1 MPPVRR
7 GAALLAATVLA
18 GSLGVGCAGCAG
30 SGSTTI
36 TAEFPSAPGLF
47 AGNHVDVLGL
57 PVGTVEKVT
66 PYPDH
71 VEVVMTV
78 RGSQKIPVG
87 ATAVLMAPGVVND
100 RFVQLEPAYG
110 GGPFLRTGDAP
121 IPESRTAVPLT
132 TDAIVS
138 TLDNLV
144 RALGP
149 TAEGNGSAATALHQL
164 ADALRGNGTALHQTI
179 VSAGRLLDVLAQNGT
194 GLAKTL
200 QGADGIARTLADN
213 DALYTQLTGHLAEA
227 TQALA
232 ADSPQLGAVLSSLQ
246 QTLGQVVSFV
256 AANKTNIASI
266 VTDLQQATAGV
277 SKNQSALVEMFDTGA
292 LSMSNFAATVDST
305 YPYGPVERAR
315 FDPVGSEGAFVSA
328 VCGDQAEMYQRL
340 LRLVL
345 GGSGQP
351 VASPVDLACSAD
363 ASLAAETPPPGAPDT
378 SNITLASMLA
388 ADGSR

>member
-1 MPPVRR
+1 MRR
-7 GAALLAATVLA
+7 GPALLAAAALCASVT
-18 GSLGVGCAGCAG
+18 VGCAGCAG
-30 SGSTTI
+30 SGPATTI

-57 PVGTVEKVT
+57 SVGTIDRVT

-71 VEVVMTV
+71 VEVVMSV

-100 RFVQLEPAYG
+100 RFVQLEPAYD
-110 GGPFLRTGDAP
+110 GGPYLHSGDAP
-121 IPESRTAVPLT
+121 IPESRTAVPLA

-138 TLDNLV
+138 TLDNLI

-149 TAEGNGSAATALHQL
+149 TATGSGSAATALHEL

-179 VSAGRLLDVLAQNGT
+179 TSASQLLDVLAKNGT
-194 GLAKTL
+194 GIAQTL

-213 DALYTQLTGHLAEA
+213 DNLYTQLTGHLAEA

-232 ADSPQLGAVLSSLQ
+232 ADSPQLGATLSSLQ
-246 QTLGQVVSFV
+246 QTLGQVVTFV
-256 AANKTNIASI
+256 STNKTNIASI
-266 VTDLQQATAGV
+266 VTDLQKATSAV

-292 LSMSNFAATVDST
+292 LSMSNFASTVDSS
-305 YPYGPVERAR
+305 YPYGPVGRAR
-315 FDPVGSEGAFVSA
+315 FDPVSSEGAFVSA
-328 VCGDQAEMYQRL
+328 VCGNDAEEYQRL
-340 LRLVL
+340 LRLIL

-351 VASPVDLACSAD
+351 VASPVDLACAAD

-378 SNITLASMLA
+378 SNITLAAMLA
-388 ADGSR
+388 AGTP

>member
-1 MPPVRR
+1 MRR
-7 GAALLAATVLA
+7 LPALLGAVALCA
-18 GSLGVGCAGCAG
+18 SFGVGCAGCAG

-57 PVGTVEKVT
+57 PVGTIDTVT

-71 VEVVMTV
+71 VEVVMSV
-78 RGSQKIPVG
+78 RSSQKIPAG

-100 RFVQLEPAYG
+100 RFVQLEPAYD
-110 GGPFLRTGDAP
+110 GGPYLRTGDAP

-138 TLDNLV
+138 TLDNLI

-149 TAEGNGSAATALHQL
+149 TATGKGSAATALHQL
-164 ADALRGNGTALHQTI
+164 ATALQGNGSALHQTI
-179 VSAGRLLDVLAQNGT
+179 TSASQLLDVLAKNGT
-194 GLAKTL
+194 GIAQTL
-200 QGADGIARTLADN
+200 QGADGVARTLADN
-213 DALYTQLTGHLAEA
+213 DDLYTRLTDHLAEA

-232 ADSPQLGAVLSSLQ
+232 ADSPDLGATLSSLQ
-246 QTLGQVVSFV
+246 QTLGQVVTFV
-256 AANKTNIASI
+256 STNKTNIASI
-266 VTDLQQATAGV
+266 VTDLQKATAAV
-277 SKNQSALVEMFDTGA
+277 STNQSALVEMFDTGA
-292 LSMSNFAATVDST
+292 LSMSNFAATVDTS
-305 YPYGPVERAR
+305 YPYGPVGRAR

-328 VCGDQAEMYQRL
+328 VCGNDAEMYQRL

-345 GGSGQP
+345 GGSGEP

-378 SNITLASMLA
+378 SNITLAAMLA
-388 ADGSR
+388 AGSR